1 MVDIVVRRM
10 GFASENVRHAS
21 DRVVGEISAHR
32 SMTRGGLGDD
42 FRAES
47 VPHPLKMAEA
57 T

>member
-10 GFASENVRHAS
+10 GFAGENVRHAS
-21 DRVVGEISAHR
+21 DRFVGEISADR
-32 SMTRGGLGDD
+32 SMTRGRLGDD
-42 FRAES
+42 FRAGS